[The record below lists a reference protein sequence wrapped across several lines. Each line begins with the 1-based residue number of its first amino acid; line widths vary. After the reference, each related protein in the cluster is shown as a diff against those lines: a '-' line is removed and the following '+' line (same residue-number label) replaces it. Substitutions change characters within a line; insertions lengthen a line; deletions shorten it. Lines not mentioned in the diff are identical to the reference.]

1 MIIAGQGFMSV
12 EGVKQAE
19 AFSPLVN
26 RIPLFR
32 GGSHITRNYC
42 TFWKKDNAGYYVE
55 EFADILKKE
64 FI

>member
-1 MIIAGQGFMSV
+1 MVIAGQGFMSV

-19 AFSPLVN
+19 AFSPLVS

-32 GGSHITRNYC
+32 GDSQITRNYC
-42 TFWKKDNAGYYVE
+42 VFWKTDNSGYYVE